1 MVKTTI
7 RRKVLNMTKEMW
19 DRLDETY
26 PGESFET
33 TAEEFLEKI
42 GLPGA
47 LSAYW
52 NSAERMFFED
62 IYVIANTRPKA
73 SGG

>member
-7 RRKVLNMTKEMW
+7 RRKVLNMPMEMW
-19 DRLDETY
+19 DKLDKIY

-33 TAEEFLEKI
+33 SAEEFLEKI

-52 NSAERMFFED
+52 NDEERRFFED
-62 IYVIANTRPKA
+62 IYVIENARSKERRC
-73 SGG
+73 

>member
-7 RRKVLNMTKEMW
+7 RRKVLNMPMEMW
-19 DRLDETY
+19 DKLDKIY

-33 TAEEFLEKI
+33 SAEEFLEKI

-52 NSAERMFFED
+52 NIAERMFFED
-62 IYVIANTRPKA
+62 IYVIANTRSKA
-73 SGG
+73 RRC